1 MSHTEQKLTTEDTAT
16 QKLSIAEQF
25 QRRNQG
31 QAPSQLNN
39 QRVPIYG
46 DKETANI
53 KTKPLTWRL
62 AHHDAILDLETYQ
75 SLRGFE
81 GLKAALDMEPKKVGN
96 MIKEANVRGR
106 GGAGFNAGLKW
117 SFMTP
122 PDGGPRYL
130 ICNADEM
137 EPGTFKDRLLMER
150 LPLQLIEGMLI
161 TAHAIGATDGYI
173 FIRGEYIVA
182 AQRLMAAIDECLA
195 NNLLGDNILGSDFS
209 FNLHVHTGAGRYIC
223 GEETA
228 LINCLEGRRA
238 NPRTKPPFPQISGA
252 WGRPTVVNN
261 VETLSNMPSILVNGT
276 EWYKSLPNE
285 KGNSE
290 VPGTK
295 IFGCS
300 GLVNDPGLWELPF
313 GYTAREIIE
322 DFAGGMKDGKRLKAW
337 LPGGASTDFLT
348 PEHLD
353 VPMDFDNIQKA
364 GSRMGTGLIMV
375 VDESQDM
382 VSLLKN
388 LEIFFQRESCGWCTP
403 CRDGLPW
410 GVKLLT
416 ALEEGQGQQGDI
428 EKLEDLTKNL
438 WLGKTFCAHA
448 PGAMEPLM
456 SALKYFRQ
464 EFDDRIVK
472 PTTEVDAETS
482 QWAESEIKKVMS
494 SMVNSSPAVT
504 SSTGADSDTKAG
516 AETGV
521 NTPASKPSDVK

>member
-1 MSHTEQKLTTEDTAT
+1 MNS
-16 QKLSIAEQF
+16 
-25 QRRNQG
+25 
-31 QAPSQLNN
+31 

-46 DKETANI
+46 DKATATI
-53 KTKPLTWRL
+53 ETKPLTWRL

-81 GLKAALDMEPKKVGN
+81 GLKTALSKAPKEVGD
-96 MIKEANVRGR
+96 MIKAANVRGR

-117 SFMTP
+117 TFMTP

-150 LPLQLIEGMLI
+150 LPFQLIEGMLI

-182 AQRLMAAIDECLA
+182 AERLMAAIDECLA
-195 NNLLGDNILGSDFS
+195 NNLMGDNILGSDFS

-238 NPRTKPPFPQISGA
+238 NPRTKPPFPQVSGA

-261 VETLSNMPSILVNGT
+261 VETLSNMPAILINGV
-276 EWYKSLPNE
+276 EWYQSLPNE
-285 KGNSE
+285 KGNTTT
-290 VPGTK
+290 PGTK

-322 DFAGGMKDGKRLKAW
+322 DFAGGMKQGKRLKAW

-348 PEHLD
+348 TEHLD
-353 VPMDFDNIQKA
+353 VPMDFDTIQKA

-382 VSLLKN
+382 VPLLKN
-388 LEIFFQRESCGWCTP
+388 LEIFFQRESCGFCTP

-416 ALEEGQGQQGDI
+416 AIDDGQGKVGDV
-428 EKLEDLTKNL
+428 EKLEGLTRDL

-456 SALKYFRQ
+456 SALKYFRH
-464 EFDDRIVK
+464 EFDSKIVV
-472 PTTEVDAETS
+472 PAVEVDAETS
-482 QWAESEIKKVMS
+482 EWAQTEIKKVMS
-494 SMVNSSPAVT
+494 SMVSSNPAASSNS
-504 SSTGADSDTKAG
+504 GADTGSNNNSDTKAG
-516 AETGV
+516 AEAGN
-521 NTPASKPSDVK
+521 NTPTSKPSDVK